1 MQSIDLRQ
9 TGNLK
14 HAVNLKLHKI
24 GTMIKKKKEIF
35 FFNLIFILIFFLII
49 FMPVILPK
57 NYYAAFSF
65 NISAYIIFHIM
76 SFALYSFYYKEDG
89 ATIKKLIHSLKETF
103 TEALTLSAIKLS
115 VILSLIFLLRYF
127 LSLKTITGYFLSGLI
142 IFIFLI
148 FELSLFWYPAIA
160 SFQSKNEGTI
170 ANLKKSFYLFFE
182 DSFFTY
188 KIIFLSTLK
197 LLISFPALFVFP
209 GITGI
214 IFYIAENYRL
224 ITEENK

>member
-1 MQSIDLRQ
+1 
-9 TGNLK
+9 
-14 HAVNLKLHKI
+14 
-24 GTMIKKKKEIF
+24 MIKKKKEIF
-35 FFNLIFILIFFLII
+35 FLNIIFILIFFLII
-49 FMPVILPK
+49 VMPVILPK
-57 NYYAAFSF
+57 SYYAAFSF
-65 NISAYIIFHIM
+65 NISFYIIFHIM
-76 SFALYSFYYKEDG
+76 SFALYSFYYKKDE
-89 ATIKKLIHSLKETF
+89 AAVKKLINSLKENL
-103 TEALTLSAIKLS
+103 TEALTLSAIKVP

-148 FELSLFWYPAIA
+148 FELSLFWYPAIVC
-160 SFQSKNEGTI
+160 FQTKSQGII
-170 ANLKKSFYLFFE
+170 ANLKKAFYLFFE

-188 KIIFLSTLK
+188 KIIFLSALK
-197 LLISFPALFVFP
+197 LLISLPALFIFP